1 MVMVMVLHLCSAF
14 SIWIYSNA
22 LYNTVRDF
30 ARLLYGP
37 GHNLFN
43 VTKRIHRC
51 PQNRMNEVHF
61 CDVTSES
68 KGMFSKTKQNVKE
81 VTL

>member
-1 MVMVMVLHLCSAF
+1 MIVVMVLHSYSAF
-14 SIWIYSNA
+14 LYGYIHIY
-22 LYNTVRDF
+22 LGDF

-37 GHNLFN
+37 SHNLFN
-43 VTKRIHRC
+43 VTSRIHRC
-51 PQNRMNEVHF
+51 PQNRMSEVHF

-68 KGMFSKTKQNVKE
+68 NGMFSKTKQNVKE